1 MVAGS
6 GHAERNFRESENSS
20 AIQIQV
26 QIHAIK
32 KIPFGISSKWLRG
45 VDLNH

>member
-32 KIPFGISSKWLRG
+32 KSLSGFL
-45 VDLNH
+45 LNGCGEWTR